1 MPRVTRPARGGAG
14 TQPQSCP
21 LPKPSLPNAPRPW
34 RLHRTTRLPTDSGC
48 WPRWR
53 CRCAWVLAPSAWTPL
68 AVHLS
73 GRACSQARP
82 GLRHRRA
89 SSCLCRSETMRLFPL
104 LPLLFGRRPGR
115 PLADYFKAAFGNAF
129 WGTPFRVAF
138 CLPEILLL
146 GSE

>member
-14 TQPQSCP
+14 TQPQFCP

-34 RLHRTTRLPTDSGC
+34 RPHRTPRLPTDSGC

-104 LPLLFGRRPGR
+104 FPLFIRQTPRQAISRLFQGCLWKCILGHAFQGCFL
-115 PLADYFKAAFGNAF
+115 LARDSSAG
-129 WGTPFRVAF
+129 
-138 CLPEILLL
+138 L
-146 GSE
+146 